1 MTTFLK
7 SSLDPIQI
15 IILDVSFKK
24 IPCQELSKYYA
35 LTNNPNFHMVRY
47 FKFYTQGCKNVTI
60 ESLIKVPKFSPKT
73 PSYFEYIKN
82 VQT

>member
-35 LTNNPNFHMVRY
+35 LTNNPKLHMVRY
-47 FKFYTQGCKNVTI
+47 FKFYI
-60 ESLIKVPKFSPKT
+60 
-73 PSYFEYIKN
+73 
-82 VQT
+82 